1 MAAHSQTADSGPVRE
16 PARIIS
22 LDLIRGVAVLGIL
35 LMNAV
40 SFKLGRGP
48 YFNLS
53 AGGSETWLDWAVG
66 FFGEVFID
74 QKFMG
79 LFSLLFGAGMIL
91 FIDRASRRGSRAV
104 VLNLWRNALLLLIGV
119 LHFLLWDGDVLMVYA
134 VSSVFLI
141 GLRKLPNWVLISVGA
156 AVFALSIANA
166 LFAQHLANTISASLS
181 GLWEPGEVSDEDP
194 VVGLFLLGYFLRAL
208 GLILVGAGLYRTGF
222 MNGGLP
228 ARTYRLTAM
237 VGLAVG
243 LPLAAAGVVIT
254 AVNDYSRDIAV
265 VGQIPNTLGTIP
277 ASLGYMCLIIL
288 WNNRADS
295 WLKQRLRAVGRMA
308 LTNYLSQTVLGVLVL
323 TVLLGDVDS
332 VNRSAVLVFVFA
344 VWALQVWWVSGV
356 AEPLPVRTHGVA
368 LASRYVSKQ
377 TAASPPQRLAAR
389 SIGSVSYCVTQWL
402 PFRQRRTQRD
412 CRHCQ
417 RRTRPC
423 PTSYRRPRGPVPA
436 SLLRRRRGQARRGS
450 VSTGRPLLQASP
462 TTPRPRSSIPGW
474 LGASYSFASSVAWVP
489 R

>member
-1 MAAHSQTADSGPVRE
+1 MRRHPPVSLKDLDQLTAPSKTPESGPVRE
-16 PARIIS
+16 SARITS

-40 SFKLGRGP
+40 NFGLGGAP

-53 AGGSETWLDWAVG
+53 AGGSETWLDWTVG
-66 FFGEVFID
+66 IFGEVFVD

-104 VLNLWRNALLLLIGV
+104 LLNMWRNGLLLLIGL
-119 LHFLLWDGDVLMVYA
+119 LHFLVWDGDVLMVYA

-141 GLRKLPNWVLISVGA
+141 ALRKLPSWVLISAGA

-166 LFAQHLANTISASLS
+166 LFANHLADTTSASLS
-181 GLWEPGEVSDEDP
+181 GLWEPGEVSDQDP
-194 VVGLFLLGYFLRAL
+194 VVGLFLLGFFLRAL
-208 GLILVGAGLYRTGF
+208 GLILLGAGLYRTGF

-228 ARTYRLTAM
+228 ARTYRLTA
-237 VGLAVG
+237 VAGLAVG
-243 LPLAAAGVVIT
+243 LPLAAAGVIIT
-254 AVNDYSRDIAV
+254 AVNDYSREVAF

-332 VNRSAVLVFVFA
+332 VNRRAVLAFVFA
-344 VWALQVWWVSGV
+344 VWALQMWWSQAWLSRFLFGPAEWLWRVATYRSGQ
-356 AEPLPVRTHGVA
+356 P
-368 LASRYVSKQ
+368 
-377 TAASPPQRLAAR
+377 
-389 SIGSVSYCVTQWL
+389 
-402 PFRQRRTQRD
+402 
-412 CRHCQ
+412 
-417 RRTRPC
+417 
-423 PTSYRRPRGPVPA
+423 
-436 SLLRRRRGQARRGS
+436 LRRHR
-450 VSTGRPLLQASP
+450 V
-462 TTPRPRSSIPGW
+462 
-474 LGASYSFASSVAWVP
+474 
-489 R
+489 